1 VPGRRRH
8 CPAAQRRCCGVER
21 GAGELEEG
29 EERVGRRWLCADR
42 TARQLRGRAAE
53 RSNGGRQRANRGAAS
68 AFLLFTPNDA
78 DEGEATVAL
87 SHGAARW
94 LAYMCR
100 KAVRHD
106 AHRRVASRARDLSTR
121 SSARLT
127 ANRRGGRPTVATWPT
142 TEAQR
147 RPYAGDCAAQHVAA
161 KNAGAR
167 ALALSSRRLRPFQ
180 FRDPVLE
187 IIKLQKVST
196 YSKISKT
203 KSCRGAIDLQLSQR
217 EIYVLINGKIL
228 TKLQKFSAPSYCSQ
242 RVQLD
247 FWPICTQNLNV
258 RQLRKMCSRK

>member
-1 VPGRRRH
+1 LHRHGLVPSATAVPGRRRH

-21 GAGELEEG
+21 GGGELEEG

-42 TARQLRGRAAE
+42 NARQLRGRAAE

-187 IIKLQKVST
+187 IIKLQKVSHT
-196 YSKISKT
+196 R
-203 KSCRGAIDLQLSQR
+203 KSP
-217 EIYVLINGKIL
+217 
-228 TKLQKFSAPSYCSQ
+228 KLK
-242 RVQLD
+242 VVEEL
-247 FWPICTQNLNV
+247 
-258 RQLRKMCSRK
+258 